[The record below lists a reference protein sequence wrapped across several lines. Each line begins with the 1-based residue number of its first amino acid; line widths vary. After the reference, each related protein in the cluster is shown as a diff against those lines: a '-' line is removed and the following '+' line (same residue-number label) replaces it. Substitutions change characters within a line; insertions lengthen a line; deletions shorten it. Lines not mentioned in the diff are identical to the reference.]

1 LKQKSSFKFCSSYL
15 LTVPKN
21 NAFFL
26 KKIIFY
32 IKNYNMKFLKQGLVV
47 LTAVLFLTACTQE
60 DSDCTPPA
68 VEQNIVGTWT
78 VTGGVATVEFQ
89 ADGTLVDPSDDVLGA
104 VINGDTLSVK
114 TYSVANDTL
123 YAVAASPT
131 TVNTIDAQFPI
142 SKNECDKIT
151 LSLIGLPVVLTRE

>member
-1 LKQKSSFKFCSSYL
+1 
-15 LTVPKN
+15 
-21 NAFFL
+21 
-26 KKIIFY
+26 
-32 IKNYNMKFLKQGLVV
+32 MKFLKQGLVV
-47 LTAVLFLTACTQE
+47 LIVALFMTACTQE

-89 ADGTLVDPSDDVLGA
+89 ANGTLIDPSNDILGA

-123 YAVAASPT
+123 YTVAASPT
-131 TVNTIDAQFPI
+131 TTNTMDLQFPI
-142 SKNECDKIT
+142 NNNECDKIT